1 VIRPAVLL
9 ALVATL
15 AGCGQPAA
23 DKAAERPRATPT
35 PFVTGGWA
43 TVFGD
48 APKTIDLLN
57 GMGFRLSPYEQAG
70 GAFIA
75 NAMPTP
81 MADPSIKP
89 VNTANLYVRGDD
101 KRIDR
106 LQFTLDIVNL
116 DSSPFSKEQFV
127 RWVDR
132 PLASLGLPGRDE
144 VKRGIMT
151 ESPTSGSVTGADY
164 QITRTAIDGGRR
176 LVVTFT
182 RPAPQAGSS
191 SEPRKQ

>member
-1 VIRPAVLL
+1 MIRGAVLL
-9 ALVATL
+9 ALVAML

-23 DKAAERPRATPT
+23 DKAADRPRATPT

-57 GMGFRLSPYEQAG
+57 GMGFRLSPYAAAKGGMQAT
-70 GAFIA
+70 AQ
-75 NAMPTP
+75 PTP

-89 VNTANLYVRGDD
+89 VNTANLTVTGDAQ
-101 KRIDR
+101 RIEK
-106 LQFTLDIVNL
+106 LAFSLDIVNL
-116 DSSPFSKEQFV
+116 DSSPFAKEQFA

-151 ESPTSGSVTGADY
+151 ESPAKGSVPGADY
-164 QITRTAIDGGRR
+164 VITRTPIDGGRR
-176 LVVTFT
+176 LIVTFT
-182 RPAPQAGSS
+182 RPATGT
-191 SEPRKQ
+191 EPRKQ

>member
-1 VIRPAVLL
+1 MIRGAVLL
-9 ALVATL
+9 ALVAML

-48 APKTIDLLN
+48 APKTIELLN
-57 GMGFRLSPYEQAG
+57 GMGFRLSPYAAAEG
-70 GAFIA
+70 GMEATA
-75 NAMPTP
+75 QPTP

-89 VNTANLYVRGDD
+89 VNTANLTVTGDAQ
-101 KRIDR
+101 RIGK
-106 LQFTLDIVNL
+106 LAFSLDIVNL
-116 DSSPFSKEQFV
+116 DSSPFAKEQFA

-132 PLASLGLPGRDE
+132 PLASLGLPGREE

-151 ESPTSGSVTGADY
+151 ESPTSAKVAGADY
-164 QITRTAIDGGRR
+164 QITRTPIDGGRR
-176 LVVTFT
+176 LIVTFT
-182 RPAPQAGSS
+182 RPATGT
-191 SEPRKQ
+191 EPRKQ

>member
-1 VIRPAVLL
+1 MRAAVLL

-23 DKAAERPRATPT
+23 DKAAEKPRATPT

-48 APKTIDLLN
+48 APKTIELLN
-57 GMGFRLSPYEQAG
+57 GIGFRLSPYAAKD
-70 GAFIA
+70 GAFQA
-75 NAMPTP
+75 VAQPTP

-89 VNTANLYVRGDD
+89 TNTANLTVTGDAQ
-101 KRIDR
+101 RIDR
-106 LQFTLDIVNL
+106 LVFALDIVNL

-127 RWVDR
+127 RWIDR
-132 PLASLGLPGRDE
+132 PLASLALPGREE

-151 ESPTSGSVTGADY
+151 ESPTSGKVAGADY
-164 QITRTAIDGGRR
+164 QITRTPIDGGRR
-176 LVVTFT
+176 LIVTFT
-182 RPAPQAGSS
+182 RPATGT
-191 SEPRKQ
+191 EPRKQ

>member
-1 VIRPAVLL
+1 MRPAVLL
-9 ALVATL
+9 ALVAML

-23 DKAAERPRATPT
+23 DQAAERPRATPT
-35 PFVTGGWA
+35 PFVTGGWP

-57 GMGFRLSPYEQAG
+57 GMGFRLSPYEQTG

-89 VNTANLYVRGDD
+89 TNTANLSVRGDA

-127 RWVDR
+127 RWIDR

-151 ESPTSGSVTGADY
+151 ESPATGTVSGADY
-164 QITRTAIDGGRR
+164 QITRTPIDGGRR
-176 LVVTFT
+176 LIVTFT
-182 RPAPQAGSS
+182 RPATGT
-191 SEPRKQ
+191 EPRKQ

>member
-1 VIRPAVLL
+1 MRPAVLL

-23 DKAAERPRATPT
+23 DKAADKPRATPT
-35 PFVTGGWA
+35 PFITGGWA

-48 APKTIDLLN
+48 AGKTVALLN

-70 GAFIA
+70 GAYVA
-75 NAMPTP
+75 KAMPTP
-81 MADPSIKP
+81 MADPSVKP
-89 VNTANLYVRGDD
+89 TNTAHLTVTGDAQ
-101 KRIDR
+101 RIDR
-106 LQFTLDIVNL
+106 LDFALDIVNL
-116 DSSPFSKEQFV
+116 DSSPFAKEQFA

-132 PLASLGLPGRDE
+132 PLASMNLSGRDD

-151 ESPTSGSVTGADY
+151 ESPVSGTLPDATY
-164 QITRTAIDGGRR
+164 TITRTPIDGGRR

-182 RPAPQAGSS
+182 RPAHATGN
-191 SEPRKQ
+191 EPRKQ